1 MFLPHGFPLTTCFDF
16 STFLSMDFH
25 DAGYDMSEVT
35 QNVTEYIVDV
45 VFVCVYFKENL
56 GLVKTQLMSQLNQLQ
71 AFRGF

>member
-1 MFLPHGFPLTTCFDF
+1 MFLPPGFPLTTCFDF

-45 VFVCVYFKENL
+45 VFVCVFQRKL
-56 GLVKTQLMSQLNQLQ
+56 RVS
-71 AFRGF
+71 